1 MSDIREKVK
10 PLYEIMYEEKIQ
22 ELEVSSK
29 NYSVCIKRK
38 DPNKNNNQVVCQQC
52 RQIVEERHMI
62 YGSDKK
68 KEPLVLSEAIK
79 SPITGIFYKAP
90 SPSLPA
96 FVNEGDIVECGK
108 VVCMIEAMKVINEIK
123 ATFKVK
129 ILKVLVGNGQAVNS
143 GQNLFEV
150 EKM

>member
-10 PLYEIMYEEKIQ
+10 SLYEIMYEEKIR

-38 DPNKNNNQVVCQQC
+38 SPNRNDNQVVCQQC
-52 RQIVEERHMI
+52 RQVVEEKYI
-62 YGSDKK
+62 TYGSDRKK
-68 KEPLVLSEAIK
+68 DSLVLSETIK
-79 SPITGIFYKAP
+79 SPITGIFYRAP

-108 VVCMIEAMKVINEIK
+108 VVCIIEAMKVINEIK
-123 ATFKVK
+123 TTSKVK
-129 ILKVLVGNGQAVNS
+129 ILKVLVDNGQAVNS

-150 EKM
+150 EEM